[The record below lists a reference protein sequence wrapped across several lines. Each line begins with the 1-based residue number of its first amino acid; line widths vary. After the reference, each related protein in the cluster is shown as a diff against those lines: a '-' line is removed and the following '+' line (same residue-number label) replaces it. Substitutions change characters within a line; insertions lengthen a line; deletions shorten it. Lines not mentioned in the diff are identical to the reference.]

1 MNNYNFKTYSEL
13 FLHISNNY
21 NNEYFLNYLS
31 NGKYTNISTNDF
43 KNKVICLSLALK
55 DLGIQKGDKVGIFA
69 KSSPFWLIFDFAIL
83 QVGAI
88 SVPIFANISSENLN
102 FEIKDSS
109 MKFMFIDSQER
120 IKDIEEKNSHL
131 IFITHNFCIKEPNFY
146 NFDEILV
153 IGKQIC
159 DSTGFNSFEASEND
173 IFSIIYTSGNTGT
186 PKGVMLSHK
195 NIVTQLHDIN
205 KLIDL
210 PKEEIALSLLP
221 LAHIFERTVM
231 SYYLSRGISI
241 YFVDDILNVA
251 NLMKV
256 VRPTIMTAVP
266 RLLEKIFN
274 KIKTQISQK
283 PFISRMIASFAFSY
297 ALKENMNKNS
307 ILFKIYDK
315 VVYSKF
321 REIFGSRVEKLVSGG
336 APLSKEIAQFFVNIG
351 VPIYQGYGMTEFSP
365 VVSTNYP
372 NANKVGSCGKVIPSA
387 QIKIT
392 ENNEL
397 LVRGNSLMLGYLNQE
412 ELTNKTIDSDG
423 WLHTGDVA
431 RVDNDGYLFITS
443 RVKEIFK
450 TSTGEYVN
458 AVEIEQ
464 KISKNRYIE
473 FAVVIAQNRKFTT
486 ALLFVD
492 KEKFENAKKLNKNLT
507 IEEYYNKD
515 DILRNISNHINSVN
529 STLNKWEKIVDYKI
543 LTNDISIETGELTPS
558 MKICRN
564 KIEEKYANIINS
576 MY

>member
-1 MNNYNFKTYSEL
+1 MQTYNFKTYSEL
-13 FLHISNNY
+13 FIHICSLENK
-21 NNEYFLNYLS
+21 YFLNYLS
-31 NGKYTNISTNDF
+31 NGKYTNISTSDF

-55 DLGIQKGDKVGIFA
+55 DMGIQKSDTVGIFA
-69 KSSPFWLIFDFAIL
+69 NSSPFWLIFDFAIL

-88 SVPIFANISSENLN
+88 SVPIFANISTTNLN
-102 FEIKDSS
+102 FEIKDSA

-120 IKDIEEKNSHL
+120 LKDIEKENSHL
-131 IFITHNFCIKEPNFY
+131 TFITHNFCIKEPNFY

-159 DSTGFNSFEASEND
+159 DSTGFTSFEANPD
-173 IFSIIYTSGNTGT
+173 DVFSIIYTSGNTGT

-210 PKEEIALSLLP
+210 PKGEVALSLLP

-241 YFVDDILNVA
+241 YFVDDVLNVA

-256 VRPTIMTAVP
+256 VKPTIMTVVP

-274 KIKTQISQK
+274 KIKAQILEK
-283 PFISRMIASFAFSY
+283 PFFSRVIASLAFSY
-297 ALKENMNKNS
+297 ALKENLDKSS

-315 VVYSKF
+315 LVYSKF
-321 REIFGSRVEKLVSGG
+321 REIFGSKVEKLVSGG
-336 APLSKEIAQFFVNIG
+336 APLSKEIAIFFVNIG
-351 VPIYQGYGMTEFSP
+351 VPVYQGYGMTEFSP

-372 NANKVGSCGKVIPSA
+372 FANKVGSCGKVIPSA

-392 ENNEL
+392 ANNEL
-397 LVRGNSLMLGYLNQE
+397 LVRGDSLMLGYLNQE
-412 ELTNKTIDSDG
+412 ELTKNTIDSDG

-431 RVDNDGYLFITS
+431 HLDEDGYLFIKS
-443 RVKEIFK
+443 RIKDIFK

-464 KISKNRYIE
+464 RISKNRYIE
-473 FAVVIAQNRKFTT
+473 FAVVISQNRKYTT

-492 KEKFENAKKLNKNLT
+492 KEKYENAKKLNKNLT
-507 IEEYYNKD
+507 IEDYYNKD
-515 DILRNISNHINSVN
+515 DILRNISSHINSVN
-529 STLNKWEKIVDYKI
+529 SGLNKWEKIVKFKI

-558 MKICRN
+558 MKISRS
-564 KIEEKYANIINS
+564 KIEEKYENIINS

>member
-1 MNNYNFKTYSEL
+1 MQTYNFKTYSEL
-13 FLHISNNY
+13 FIHICSLENK
-21 NNEYFLNYLS
+21 YFLNYLS
-31 NGKYTNISTNDF
+31 NGKYTNISTSDF

-55 DLGIQKGDKVGIFA
+55 DMGIQKSDTVGIFA
-69 KSSPFWLIFDFAIL
+69 NSSPFWLIFDFAIL

-88 SVPIFANISSENLN
+88 SVPIFANISTTNLN
-102 FEIKDSS
+102 FEIKDSA

-120 IKDIEEKNSHL
+120 LKDIEKENSHL
-131 IFITHNFCIKEPNFY
+131 TFITHNFCIKEPNFY

-159 DSTGFNSFEASEND
+159 DSTGFTSFEANPD
-173 IFSIIYTSGNTGT
+173 DVFSIIYTSGNTGT

-210 PKEEIALSLLP
+210 PKDEVALSLLP

-241 YFVDDILNVA
+241 YFVDDVLNVA

-256 VRPTIMTAVP
+256 VKPTIMTVVP

-274 KIKTQISQK
+274 KIKAQILEK
-283 PFISRMIASFAFSY
+283 PFFSRVIASLAFSY
-297 ALKENMNKNS
+297 ALKENLDKSS

-315 VVYSKF
+315 LVYSKF
-321 REIFGSRVEKLVSGG
+321 REIFGSRVDKLISGG
-336 APLSKEIAQFFVNIG
+336 APLSKEIAIFFVNID
-351 VPIYQGYGMTEFSP
+351 VPVYQGYGMTEFSP

-372 NANKVGSCGKVIPSA
+372 FANKVGSCGKVIPSA

-392 ENNEL
+392 ANNEL
-397 LVRGNSLMLGYLNQE
+397 LVRGDSLMLGYLNQE
-412 ELTNKTIDSDG
+412 ELTKNTIDSDG

-431 RVDNDGYLFITS
+431 HLDEDGYLFIKS
-443 RVKEIFK
+443 RIKDIFK

-464 KISKNRYIE
+464 KLSKNRYIE
-473 FAVVIAQNRKFTT
+473 FAVVISQNRKYTT

-492 KEKFENAKKLNKNLT
+492 KEKYENAKKLNKNLT
-507 IEEYYNKD
+507 IEDYYNKD
-515 DILRNISNHINSVN
+515 DILRNISSHINSVN
-529 STLNKWEKIVDYKI
+529 SGLNKWEKIVKFKI

-558 MKICRN
+558 MKISRS
-564 KIEEKYANIINS
+564 KIEEKYENIINS

>member
-1 MNNYNFKTYSEL
+1 MQNYNFKTYSEL
-13 FLHISNNY
+13 FLYISNNY
-21 NNEYFLNYLS
+21 DNEHFLNYLS
-31 NGKYTNISTNDF
+31 NGKYTNISTSDF

-120 IKDIEEKNSHL
+120 LNDIEKENSHL
-131 IFITHNFCIKEPNFY
+131 VFITHNFCIKEPNFY

-159 DSTGFNSFEASEND
+159 DSTGFSSFEALEDD

-186 PKGVMLSHK
+186 PKGVMLTHK
-195 NIVTQLHDIN
+195 NIVSQLHDIN
-205 KLIDL
+205 SLINL
-210 PKEEIALSLLP
+210 EQHEVSLSVLP

-241 YFVDDILNVA
+241 YFVDDVQNVA

-256 VRPTIMTAVP
+256 VQPTIMTVVP

-274 KIKTQISQK
+274 KIKLNISTK
-283 PFISRMIASFAFSY
+283 PFISRAIASFAFAY
-297 ALKENMNKNS
+297 ALKENLNRNS
-307 ILFKIYDK
+307 LLFKIYDK
-315 VVYSKF
+315 LVYSKF
-321 REIFGSRVEKLVSGG
+321 REIFGSKLEKLISGG
-336 APLSKEIAQFFVNIG
+336 APLSKEIAQFFVNID
-351 VPIYQGYGMTEFSP
+351 VPVYQGYGLTEFSP
-365 VVSTNYP
+365 VISTNYP

-387 QIKIT
+387 QIKIN
-392 ENNEL
+392 ENSEL
-397 LVRGNSLMLGYLNQE
+397 FVKGPSLMKGYLNQK
-412 ELTNKTIDSDG
+412 ELTAKTIDKDG

-431 RVDNDGYLFITS
+431 YLDEDGYLFIKS
-443 RVKEIFK
+443 RTKEIFK

-464 KISKNRYIE
+464 KLSKNKYIE
-473 FAVVIAQNRKFTT
+473 FAVIISENRKYTT

-492 KEKFENAKKLNKNLT
+492 KEKYENAKKLNKNLT
-507 IEEYYNKD
+507 IEEYYNKN
-515 DILRNISNHINSVN
+515 DILNNISNHINSLN
-529 STLNKWEKIVDYKI
+529 SNLNKWEKIVKFKI
-543 LTNDISIETGELTPS
+543 LTNNISIETGELTPS
-558 MKICRN
+558 MKICRA
-564 KIEEKYANIINS
+564 KIEEKYSNVINS

>member
-1 MNNYNFKTYSEL
+1 MNTYNFKTYSEL

-21 NNEYFLNYLS
+21 DNEYFLNYLS
-31 NGKYTNISTNDF
+31 NGKYTNISTSDF

-55 DLGIQKGDKVGIFA
+55 DMGIQKGDTVGIFA
-69 KSSPFWLIFDFAIL
+69 NSTPFWLIFDFAIL

-102 FEIKDSS
+102 FEIKDSA
-109 MKFMFIDSQER
+109 MKYMFIDSQER
-120 IKDIEEKNSHL
+120 LKDIEKENSHL
-131 IFITHNFCIKEPNFY
+131 TFITHNFCIKEPNFY

-159 DSTGFNSFEASEND
+159 DSTGFTSFEANPND

-195 NIVTQLHDIN
+195 NIVSQLHDIN
-205 KLIDL
+205 KLINL
-210 PKEEIALSLLP
+210 PKGEVALSLLP

-241 YFVDDILNVA
+241 YFVDDVLNVA
-251 NLMKV
+251 NLMKIV
-256 VRPTIMTAVP
+256 KPTIMTVVP

-274 KIKTQISQK
+274 KIKAQILEK
-283 PFISRMIASFAFSY
+283 PFFSRVIASLAFSY
-297 ALKENMNKNS
+297 ALKENLDKNS

-315 VVYSKF
+315 LVYSKF
-321 REIFGSRVEKLVSGG
+321 REIFGSKVDKLISGG
-336 APLSKEIAQFFVNIG
+336 APLSKDIALFFVNIG
-351 VPIYQGYGMTEFSP
+351 VPVYQGYGMTEFSP

-372 NANKVGSCGKVIPSA
+372 FANKVGSCGKVIPSA
-387 QIKIT
+387 QIKIN

-397 LVRGNSLMLGYLNQE
+397 LVRGDSLMLGYLNQE
-412 ELTNKTIDSDG
+412 ELTKNTIDSEG

-431 RVDNDGYLFITS
+431 YLDEDGYLFIKS
-443 RVKEIFK
+443 RLKDIFK

-464 KISKNRYIE
+464 KLSKNRYIE
-473 FAVVIAQNRKFTT
+473 FAVVISQNRKYTT

-492 KEKFENAKKLNKNLT
+492 KEKYENAKKLNRNLT

-515 DILRNISNHINSVN
+515 DILKNISNHINSVN
-529 STLNKWEKIVDYKI
+529 SGLNKWEKIVNYKI

-558 MKICRN
+558 MKISRS

>member
-1 MNNYNFKTYSEL
+1 MQTYNFKTYSEL
-13 FLHISNNY
+13 FIHICSLENK
-21 NNEYFLNYLS
+21 YFLNYLS
-31 NGKYTNISTNDF
+31 NGKYTNISTSDF

-55 DLGIQKGDKVGIFA
+55 DMGIQKSDTVGIFA
-69 KSSPFWLIFDFAIL
+69 NSSPFWLIFDFAIL

-88 SVPIFANISSENLN
+88 SVPIFANISTTNLN
-102 FEIKDSS
+102 FEIKDSA

-120 IKDIEEKNSHL
+120 LNDIEKENSHL
-131 IFITHNFCIKEPNFY
+131 TFITHNFCIKEPNFY

-159 DSTGFNSFEASEND
+159 DSTGFTSFEANPD
-173 IFSIIYTSGNTGT
+173 DVFSIIYTSGNTGT

-210 PKEEIALSLLP
+210 PKGEVALSLLP

-241 YFVDDILNVA
+241 YFVDDVLNVA

-256 VRPTIMTAVP
+256 VKPTIMTVVP

-274 KIKTQISQK
+274 KIKAQILEK
-283 PFISRMIASFAFSY
+283 PFFSRVIASLAFSY
-297 ALKENMNKNS
+297 ALKENLDKSS

-315 VVYSKF
+315 LVYSKF
-321 REIFGSRVEKLVSGG
+321 REIFGSKVEKLVSGG
-336 APLSKEIAQFFVNIG
+336 APLSKEIAIFFVNIG
-351 VPIYQGYGMTEFSP
+351 VPVYQGYGMTEFSP

-392 ENNEL
+392 ANNEL
-397 LVRGNSLMLGYLNQE
+397 LVRGDSLMLGYLNQE
-412 ELTNKTIDSDG
+412 ELTKNTIDSDG

-431 RVDNDGYLFITS
+431 HLDEDGYLFIKS
-443 RVKEIFK
+443 RIKDIFK

-464 KISKNRYIE
+464 KLSKNRYIE
-473 FAVVIAQNRKFTT
+473 FAVVISQNRKYTT

-492 KEKFENAKKLNKNLT
+492 KEKYENAKKLNKNLT

-515 DILRNISNHINSVN
+515 DILRNISSHINSVN
-529 STLNKWEKIVDYKI
+529 SGLNKWEKIVKFKI

-558 MKICRN
+558 MKISRS
-564 KIEEKYANIINS
+564 KIEEKYENIINS

>member
-1 MNNYNFKTYSEL
+1 MKTYNFKTYSEL
-13 FLHISNNY
+13 FLHITNNY
-21 NNEYFLNYLS
+21 DNEYFLNYLS
-31 NGKYTNISTNDF
+31 NGKYTNISTSDF

-120 IKDIEEKNSHL
+120 LNDIEKENSHL
-131 IFITHNFCIKEPNFY
+131 VFITHNFCIKEPKFY

-159 DSTGFNSFEASEND
+159 DSTGFTSFKASEDD

-186 PKGVMLSHK
+186 PKGVMLTHK
-195 NIVTQLHDIN
+195 NIVSQLHDIN
-205 KLIDL
+205 SLINL
-210 PKEEIALSLLP
+210 EEKEVSLSVLP

-241 YFVDDILNVA
+241 YFVDDVLNVA

-256 VRPTIMTAVP
+256 VRPTIMTVVP

-274 KIKTQISQK
+274 KIKLNISTK
-283 PFISRMIASFAFSY
+283 PFISRAIASFAFAY
-297 ALKENMNKNS
+297 ALKEDINKNS
-307 ILFKIYDK
+307 FLFKIYDK
-315 VVYSKF
+315 LVYSKF
-321 REIFGSRVEKLVSGG
+321 REIFGLRLEKLISGG
-336 APLSKEIAQFFVNIG
+336 APLSKEIAQFFVNIN
-351 VPIYQGYGMTEFSP
+351 VPVYQGYGLTEFSP
-365 VVSTNYP
+365 VISTNYP

-387 QIKIT
+387 QIKIN
-392 ENNEL
+392 ENSEL
-397 LVRGNSLMLGYLNQE
+397 FVKGPSLMKGYLNQE
-412 ELTNKTIDSDG
+412 ELTTKTIDKDG

-431 RVDNDGYLFITS
+431 YLDEDGYLFIKS
-443 RVKEIFK
+443 RTKEIFK

-464 KISKNRYIE
+464 KLSKNKYIE
-473 FAVVIAQNRKFTT
+473 FAVIISENRKYTT

-492 KEKFENAKKLNKNLT
+492 KEKYENAKKLNKNLT

-515 DILRNISNHINSVN
+515 DILNNISNHINSLN
-529 STLNKWEKIVDYKI
+529 SNLNKWEKIVKFKI
-543 LTNDISIETGELTPS
+543 LTNNISIETGELTPS
-558 MKICRN
+558 MKICRA
-564 KIEEKYANIINS
+564 KIEEKYSNVINS

>member
-1 MNNYNFKTYSEL
+1 MQPYNFKTYSEL

-21 NNEYFLNYLS
+21 DNEYFLNYLS
-31 NGKYTNISTNDF
+31 NGKYTNISTSDF

-55 DLGIQKGDKVGIFA
+55 DMGIQKGDTVGIFA
-69 KSSPFWLIFDFAIL
+69 NSTPFWLIFDFAIL

-88 SVPIFANISSENLN
+88 SVPIFANISTTNLN
-102 FEIKDSS
+102 FEIKDSA

-120 IKDIEEKNSHL
+120 LKDIEKENFHL
-131 IFITHNFCIKEPNFY
+131 TFITHNFCIKESNFY

-159 DSTGFNSFEASEND
+159 DATGFTSFEANPDD

-195 NIVTQLHDIN
+195 NIVSQLNDIN

-210 PKEEIALSLLP
+210 PKGEVSLSLLP

-241 YFVDDILNVA
+241 YFVDDVLNVA

-256 VRPTIMTAVP
+256 VKPTIMTVVP

-274 KIKTQISQK
+274 KIKAQILEK
-283 PFISRMIASFAFSY
+283 PFFSRVIASLAFSY
-297 ALKENMNKNS
+297 ALKENLDKSS

-315 VVYSKF
+315 LVYSKF
-321 REIFGSRVEKLVSGG
+321 REIFGSRVDKLVSGG
-336 APLSKEIAQFFVNIG
+336 APLSKDIAQFFVNIG
-351 VPIYQGYGMTEFSP
+351 VPVYQGYGMTEFSP
-365 VVSTNYP
+365 VISTNYP

-392 ENNEL
+392 PNNEL
-397 LVRGNSLMLGYLNQE
+397 LVRGDSLMLGYLNQE
-412 ELTNKTIDSDG
+412 ELTKNTIDSEG

-431 RVDNDGYLFITS
+431 HLDEDGYLFIKS
-443 RVKEIFK
+443 RIKDIFK

-464 KISKNRYIE
+464 KLSKNRYIE
-473 FAVVIAQNRKFTT
+473 FAVVISQNRKYTT

-492 KEKFENAKKLNKNLT
+492 KEKYENAKKLNRNLT

-515 DILRNISNHINSVN
+515 DILKNISNHINSLN
-529 STLNKWEKIVDYKI
+529 SGLNKWEKIVKFKI

-558 MKICRN
+558 MKISRS
-564 KIEEKYANIINS
+564 KIEEKYENIINS